1 MQCLFAGI
9 QESFGARCIL
19 ARGPRAVRHRQ
30 CKREAE
36 DRKTADTKGNR
47 RRGGGRGPT
56 GGGPTPDGSTGAE
69 AGRWNDETPAPIE
82 RRLYN
87 KPTPRVVAP
96 ATYLLTT
103 INPRQRQRDDDLRSL
118 RARTARRFLQRG
130 TERSKTELKK
140 MRGVRGR

>member
-1 MQCLFAGI
+1 MKCLFAGFRKVL
-9 QESFGARCIL
+9 EL
-19 ARGPRAVRHRQ
+19 AAFWPV
-30 CKREAE
+30 
-36 DRKTADTKGNR
+36 
-47 RRGGGRGPT
+47 GRGPFAIASAKEKLKT
-56 GGGPTPDGSTGAE
+56 ERQQTRKETEDGGPTPDGSTGAE

-118 RARTARRFLQRG
+118 RARTARRLLQRG